1 MGVIN
6 IFVIIS
12 LPDMQTFAVEGADK
26 EMGEARG
33 PAQSH
38 TASTW
43 QDWDQNQGPL
53 TPCGVTQEGSPRG
66 VCREGKYVR
75 GEQHGIGKIG

>member
-1 MGVIN
+1 MRVIN
-6 IFVIIS
+6 IFLIIS
-12 LPDMQTFAVEGADK
+12 LPDMQRFAVEGADK

-53 TPCGVTQEGSPRG
+53 TPYGVTQEGSTQRC
-66 VCREGKYVR
+66 V
-75 GEQHGIGKIG
+75 